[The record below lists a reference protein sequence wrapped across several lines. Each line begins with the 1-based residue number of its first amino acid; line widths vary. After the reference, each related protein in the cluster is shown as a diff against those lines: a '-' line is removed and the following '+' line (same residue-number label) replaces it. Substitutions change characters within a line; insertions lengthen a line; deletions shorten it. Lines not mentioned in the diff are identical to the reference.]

1 MKKIGIVGNIGSGKS
16 YISKI
21 LRKNGKI
28 VIDLDSVAKSF
39 YHLENVRLEMIE
51 IFGDDIYIFGEL
63 DNKKLAEI
71 IFNDDEKL
79 ERVEKLLKSYI
90 LEELFDEFYY
100 QEYHAKQDVIFVESA
115 TMMKTG
121 LYREFDEMIIVDAPY
136 FLRKNHVV
144 EERGIT
150 EEDFD
155 KRNKI
160 QMKLCDIYYLLEKE
174 NIEYNIVDNNYTNDI
189 MKEIDKFIRW

>member
-1 MKKIGIVGNIGSGKS
+1 MKKIGIIGSIGSGKS
-16 YISKI
+16 YISEL
-21 LRKNGKI
+21 LRDKGKI

-39 YHLENVRLEMIE
+39 YHLENVRSEMME
-51 IFGDDIYIFGEL
+51 IFGDDIYVFGEL
-63 DNKKLAEI
+63 ANKKLAEI

-174 NIEYNIVDNNYTNDI
+174 NIEYTIVDNNYTNDI